1 LNKEEM
7 LKNLDACL
15 WGMSKYEHAGSFG
28 QAVHIRVML
37 MVLASVR
44 EEIAEGTVWKGKLF
58 TPSEIVISR
67 PSTEEVAEQ
76 IIKELNNE

>member
-1 LNKEEM
+1 
-7 LKNLDACL
+7 
-15 WGMSKYEHAGSFG
+15 
-28 QAVHIRVML
+28 ML

-76 IIKELNNE
+76 IIKDLNNE